1 MKERKKGTETS
12 SLERERVIPTRS
24 REGTV
29 SHKFSCQ
36 PSVIHTYI
44 HTYIMIPMKTR
55 ITRSRP
61 RPDCMEES
69 EGPPTLSF
77 SDGDDRDNNSLSSLS
92 DNSSLDGKGRA
103 RRDFISN
110 VKQQNQHT
118 YNNSSSNDNGNLTH
132 SLSAEAHSE
141 LDQLMDIVNT
151 GIEEP
156 KSQVAKHNPILQGN
170 HDSTEVLSSFDAP
183 PDKSANIVTRRV
195 LKLRQRERSLS
206 KPKQLSSRDGNKGD
220 DQTITARTVSS
231 HGHKSILTSATGYT
245 EGTGTTAPHANTVT
259 ARLTRKFKRKK
270 DSCKMKSQATIPQC
284 ITMSCSGDT
293 DASSAENQQQGPCS
307 STSALMVTK
316 KTPVSAMEANMI
328 SPKDLALARKI
339 PSKRRFKNNLDETA
353 KLNIIARRLVQAQS
367 EAEHKKYRDDSSA
380 LGMVQSLFECCS
392 LQQIVEEETSGGVP
406 EYSDIY

>member
-1 MKERKKGTETS
+1 
-12 SLERERVIPTRS
+12 
-24 REGTV
+24 
-29 SHKFSCQ
+29 
-36 PSVIHTYI
+36 
-44 HTYIMIPMKTR
+44 MKTR

-61 RPDCMEES
+61 RPECIEES

-77 SDGDDRDNNSLSSLS
+77 SDGDDRDNHSLSSLS

-103 RRDFISN
+103 RRDVISN
-110 VKQQNQHT
+110 IKQQNQHT
-118 YNNSSSNDNGNLTH
+118 YNNSSSNDNGNLTQ

-156 KSQVAKHNPILQGN
+156 KSQVVKHIPIVQGN
-170 HDSTEVLSSFDAP
+170 HNSTEALSSFNAP
-183 PDKSANIVTRRV
+183 PGKSANIVTRRV

-206 KPKQLSSRDGNKGD
+206 KPKELSYRDGNKGD

-231 HGHKSILTSATGYT
+231 HGQKSIFTSATGYT

-270 DSCKMKSQATIPQC
+270 DSCKKSSQATIPQC

-307 STSALMVTK
+307 SASALMVTEI
-316 KTPVSAMEANMI
+316 TPVSSAMEDNMV

-367 EAEHKKYRDDSSA
+367 EAEHKKYTDGSSA

-406 EYSDIY
+406 EYSGIF